1 MRGKVKIGTNDT
13 SCLPCAA
20 GMFADATGQTKCT
33 DCLVGQYASDPGQA
47 SCTRCLYGQYQPT
60 VKQGSCTPCAAGMF
74 SDQLEATACE
84 DCAKG
89 RFGNSSGTDSGRGQA
104 SCIACGVGTYGD
116 QVKQTAAG
124 AGVGGCKSCEK
135 GKYSSARGATAAAQ
149 CNACPAGKRGD
160 PAAVGITSTH
170 CTDCDSGTYQGD
182 AAQTSCADCVSGTFA
197 SAAGSVLCTA
207 CAAGQFTNLDK
218 QTGCTPCDA
227 GTYTSS
233 ARQTVCIDCEKGRF
247 IAATGAAACD
257 ACGAGTYGNQIK
269 QTAEGSGTG
278 DGCKHC
284 GKGKFSSAQSAI
296 VEAQCNKCAAGKFS
310 NQTKQIDEAAGC
322 MPCDAGKYSSKEGST
337 ECAACAPGKASESGD
352 IICRDCPAG
361 QYMLPSKTCETCVAG
376 WYSLGS
382 VQTCTQCEPGRYG
395 LLTTTEVRDSCS
407 SCAPGKY
414 SSDIAAVAASSCIS
428 CAAGKYSA
436 AQGAMTE
443 KQCNDCPIGRYGL
456 GVDGLTQLANC
467 TTCPAGKK
475 GRGTAQASLVTGCEA
490 CNASKSYQDEEG
502 MANCKDLACD
512 AGKYRARNQSIA
524 ESPTSSCLACSQPIC
539 SICPAGKYSYRGMA
553 TCLSCRLNEI
563 APTEGSV
570 NCTKCRVEETTNG
583 EGGVKCVC
591 GVDKYRAND
600 AARSCKLCST
610 GMDCSKAGS
619 AVASLKIEAGFWRE
633 NNSTASLLQ
642 CPVEAACVGSDV
654 LVDGSIGSSSNT
666 TNSSNATICV
676 NGLCLC
682 GQRGPLCAICDENY
696 TRFSANSLC
705 TKCPENLG
713 VSIFFSV
720 LFTLLAA
727 ACLWLFLWIS
737 RVSRGSS
744 IRPIINA
751 WQTMSIV
758 LLTSDD
764 WPEAVKWVEKF
775 LLHTVNLDIISLAS
789 PSCLGVPLNF
799 YRRFALTVSGSAV
812 LVGAPWLFSVRKWWH
827 RKKPRLRFWKA
838 WVKAKEQCLAD
849 SILLMLLLYTLGTTQ
864 ALSHFRCLRVGT
876 TDYLMADFTIECGD
890 ATWNGVTFFVTIV
903 ILVFSIGAP
912 LGFAYELYKR
922 RDELEDPETVS
933 LLGMLYQTYVKEETR
948 ERETVINLCCP
959 CVLFGGVMYL
969 QVECTRH
976 SAYRRLSTLEW
987 TAYLARNTHHTY

>member
-1 MRGKVKIGTNDT
+1 MN
-13 SCLPCAA
+13 
-20 GMFADATGQTKCT
+20 
-33 DCLVGQYASDPGQA
+33 
-47 SCTRCLYGQYQPT
+47 
-60 VKQGSCTPCAAGMF
+60 
-74 SDQLEATACE
+74 
-84 DCAKG
+84 
-89 RFGNSSGTDSGRGQA
+89 SGRSILTIYLGGLPFPFVFYL
-104 SCIACGVGTYGD
+104 SLCP
-116 QVKQTAAG
+116 AG
-124 AGVGGCKSCEK
+124 RWGATQ
-135 GKYSSARGATAAAQ
+135 GATAFDA
-149 CNACPAGKRGD
+149 CNICRG
-160 PAAVGITSTH
+160 
-170 CTDCDSGTYQGD
+170 
-182 AAQTSCADCVSGTFA
+182 GTFSNTSGA
-197 SAAGSVLCTA
+197 ITPLC
-207 CAAGQFTNLDK
+207 
-218 QTGCTPCDA
+218 
-227 GTYTSS
+227 
-233 ARQTVCIDCEKGRF
+233 
-247 IAATGAAACD
+247 
-257 ACGAGTYGNQIK
+257 
-269 QTAEGSGTG
+269 SG
-278 DGCKHC
+278 
-284 GKGKFSSAQSAI
+284 
-296 VEAQCNKCAAGKFS
+296 
-310 NQTKQIDEAAGC
+310 
-322 MPCDAGKYSSKEGST
+322 M
-337 ECAACAPGKASESGD
+337 
-352 IICRDCPAG
+352 CP
-361 QYMLPSKTCETCVAG
+361 
-376 WYSLGS
+376 
-382 VQTCTQCEPGRYG
+382 
-395 LLTTTEVRDSCS
+395 
-407 SCAPGKY
+407 PGKY
-414 SSDIAAVAASSCIS
+414 SDDGYAQCVVCGQGKFQTKSNETRCESCPNRETSDEGASSCE
-428 CAAGKYSA
+428 CEPKY
-436 AQGAMTE
+436 
-443 KQCNDCPIGRYGL
+443 
-456 GVDGLTQLANC
+456 
-467 TTCPAGKK
+467 
-475 GRGTAQASLVTGCEA
+475 
-490 CNASKSYQDEEG
+490 
-502 MANCKDLACD
+502 
-512 AGKYRARNQSIA
+512 YRAASDEGCFPCPESINCDEKGSML
-524 ESPTSSCLACSQPIC
+524 ESLQIKPGYWRAD
-539 SICPAGKYSYRGMA
+539 
-553 TCLSCRLNEI
+553 
-563 APTEGSV
+563 
-570 NCTKCRVEETTNG
+570 NG
-583 EGGVKCVC
+583 
-591 GVDKYRAND
+591 
-600 AARSCKLCST
+600 T
-610 GMDCSKAGS
+610 M
-619 AVASLKIEAGFWRE
+619 
-633 NNSTASLLQ
+633 SLLR
-642 CPVEAACVGSDV
+642 CPVEGACVGSV
-654 LVDGSIGSSSNT
+654 VGSSVGKSLNGSIIISNT

-876 TDYLMADFTIECGD
+876 TDYLIADFTIECGD